1 MAVSTTADVSPG
13 SGRGQGKASKAGRQP
28 ALRPAG
34 QRPLLPILGEPAQ
47 SWSNLR
53 DSQSVAGMADPPTAP
68 ARETQ
73 QAPPQ
78 LSPLSGA
85 YLLIVVGEPFSEE
98 HKKLIL
104 QKLQQGKRKRR
115 ERPGLSTQ
123 SREVFRLQIGW
134 FGDNQNGEEGGLV
147 AQQLD
152 LMPIGLSN
160 AIFIL
165 TMNKRRWR
173 LVESKGGQ
181 IKRDLGREYDEET
194 EETVWEY
201 YEEMNCRSKI
211 QRPLSETPKKK
222 GNSIC
227 QIEKRAIVGANSL
240 YLDKT

>member
-1 MAVSTTADVSPG
+1 MQAGSRSPPAAMQLPQLPAAAGWTNSCYWDQVPWTLEDSHQGPGVPWPLAVSTTADVSPG

-68 ARETQ
+68 ARDPQ

-104 QKLQQGKRKRR
+104 QKLQQGK
-115 ERPGLSTQ
+115 G
-123 SREVFRLQIGW
+123 
-134 FGDNQNGEEGGLV
+134 
-147 AQQLD
+147 A
-152 LMPIGLSN
+152 
-160 AIFIL
+160 
-165 TMNKRRWR
+165 R
-173 LVESKGGQ
+173 LVRG
-181 IKRDLGREYDEET
+181 RDSPHRAE
-194 EETVWEY
+194 
-201 YEEMNCRSKI
+201 RSSDYK
-211 QRPLSETPKKK
+211 
-222 GNSIC
+222 
-227 QIEKRAIVGANSL
+227 
-240 YLDKT
+240 

>member
-1 MAVSTTADVSPG
+1 MFQVGQSTSMTMSPGSLGLRCPPSGARVPWPLAVSTTADVSPG

-104 QKLQQGKRKRR
+104 QKLQQGKR
-115 ERPGLSTQ
+115 ERGRDSLHRAERSAG
-123 SREVFRLQIGW
+123 RLQ
-134 FGDNQNGEEGGLV
+134 
-147 AQQLD
+147 
-152 LMPIGLSN
+152 
-160 AIFIL
+160 
-165 TMNKRRWR
+165 T
-173 LVESKGGQ
+173 GQ
-181 IKRDLGREYDEET
+181 ACGT
-194 EETVWEY
+194 
-201 YEEMNCRSKI
+201 KI
-211 QRPLSETPKKK
+211 
-222 GNSIC
+222 
-227 QIEKRAIVGANSL
+227 
-240 YLDKT
+240 